1 MIRGYRRFR
10 GGEKSLVRD
19 DIKEKRV
26 NENKRRKTVSMN
38 PSRGNIIIKCI
49 HD

>member
-1 MIRGYRRFR
+1 VIRGVIGGG

-38 PSRGNIIIKCI
+38 PSRGNIII
-49 HD
+49 